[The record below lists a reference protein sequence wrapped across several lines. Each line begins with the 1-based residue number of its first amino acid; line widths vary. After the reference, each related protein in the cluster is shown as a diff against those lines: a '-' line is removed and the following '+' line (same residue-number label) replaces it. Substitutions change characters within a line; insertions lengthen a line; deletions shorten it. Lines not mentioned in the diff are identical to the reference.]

1 MKRKPFYCLLLCV
14 SLLVGVGTSCKKTAK
29 ETVSPIEEF
38 QNSLSEADTT
48 EILSISNKFMETMQA
63 GNVDEALASL
73 VMLDTANNVQPLP
86 AEILESVKNTF
97 KLFPVR
103 SYTIQ
108 NYEFQKNDSNYVA
121 YTYVALPAT
130 DNEPAVT
137 MGFKTKPV
145 KIDGKWYLTLPDYS
159 TDSVQKADSI
169 AE

>member
-1 MKRKPFYCLLLCV
+1 MKRNSIYCLLLCV
-14 SLLVGVGTSCKKTAK
+14 AILAGIGASCKKNATK
-29 ETVSPIEEF
+29 EVSPIEEF
-38 QNSLSEADTT
+38 QSTLTSADTT
-48 EILSISNKFMETMQA
+48 EIIAISNKFMETMQA
-63 GNVDEALASL
+63 GNVDEAIASL

-86 AEILESVKNTF
+86 DDIIASVKNTF

-108 NYEFQKNDSNYVA
+108 SYEFQKNDSNYVA

-130 DNEPAVT
+130 ETEPEVK

-159 TDSVQKADSI
+159 TANFKSETV
-169 AE
+169 EE